1 MNNSEL
7 KMEVLGRCSAVIPDP
22 AIRFA
27 LEFYD
32 QLDKQS
38 YHATDVADCIALA
51 RKVLS
56 LSQIAGAEISLIAQ
70 LEKFKGLVEEAGQ
83 FKTSLAK
90 IAKAIKPAKKRAKR
104 TKKAKARPDPAH
116 ARQPDA
122 RRGED
127 TQG

>member
-1 MNNSEL
+1 MSC
-7 KMEVLGRCSAVIPDP
+7 RQFARWYSA
-22 AIRFA
+22 
-27 LEFYD
+27 YT
-32 QLDKQS
+32 S
-38 YHATDVADCIALA
+38 LA
-51 RKVLS
+51 QVS
-56 LSQIAGAEISLIAQ
+56 AAEINLIAQ

-122 RRGED
+122 RRGAD
-127 TQG
+127 TERGIFENGES